1 MSSSENT
8 GLEPDVTIVVPAGDE
23 AMAVELGAVS
33 AEMLQLHALNGA
45 QRQADG
51 AANVAEQTRL
61 GYLESKEKIG
71 VREAQAMQDV
81 RTSAIAREVVQQ
93 RSVRDQ
99 PQAGAAP

>member
-1 MSSSENT
+1 MPEGDGILDVLIPTKEESKMAITIS
-8 GLEPDVTIVVPAGDE
+8 DVTS
-23 AMAVELGAVS
+23 ELLAT
-33 AEMLQLHALNGA
+33 HALNGA

-81 RTSAIAREVVQQ
+81 RTSQIAREVVQN
-93 RSVRDQ
+93 RAVRDQ
-99 PQAGAAP
+99 PDVKAT

>member
-1 MSSSENT
+1 MSEDT
-8 GLEPDVTIVVPAGDE
+8 GGLVPDLTIVVPNERGE
-23 AMAVELGAVS
+23 KMPVEIGTVQ
-33 AEMLQLHALNGA
+33 AEQLTLHALNGA
-45 QRQADG
+45 QRQADA

-99 PQAGAAP
+99 PQAPAT

>member
-1 MSSSENT
+1 M
-8 GLEPDVTIVVPAGDE
+8 PI
-23 AMAVELGAVS
+23 ELGAVS
-33 AEMLQLHALNGA
+33 GEMMLTHALNGA
-45 QRQADG
+45 QRQADA

-93 RSVRDQ
+93 RAVKEQ
-99 PQAGAAP
+99 P